1 VGKSRQQH
9 GFVFVFYG
17 PRSKNGF
24 TLLKSYEEGGRE
36 GKGKERRGGERIEEG
51 EGTREEG
58 MEIEGKGRGRK
69 KKM

>member
-24 TLLKSYEEGGRE
+24 TLLKSYEEGG
-36 GKGKERRGGERIEEG
+36 GKEKGRRGGEE
-51 EGTREEG
+51 RE
-58 MEIEGKGRGRK
+58 
-69 KKM
+69 